1 MSSAITLKRCIFC
14 GAEGVSE
21 EHIIAEWAFR
31 AFARRRK
38 PPPGFAGTFTAPD
51 QLKVEAEEPIQT
63 AGVTCKPCNN
73 GWLSLIDNDAARVLK
88 PLIQG
93 ASEVTLDAAGQTAF
107 AAWIYKC
114 ALIFDAAQHGADGE
128 LASLRAGFR
137 ESKQAGPGAVMF
149 AGSAGA
155 PAPFELPGW
164 KEQLSLRMFGVR
176 PANGT
181 LRLDINGEV
190 SEIPIPGYQVLL
202 GNLCVYLGGQVQPI
216 APESLVGFEQVWPA
230 RDEPITVRPW
240 IVGGGS

>member
-31 AFARRRK
+31 AFARSRK
-38 PPPGFAGTFTAPD
+38 TGPNFAGTFTAPD

-128 LASLRAGFR
+128 LASLREGFM
-137 ESKQAGPGAVMF
+137 ESKQAGPGMDEKF
-149 AGSAGA
+149 G
-155 PAPFELPGW
+155 
-164 KEQLSLRMFGVR
+164 LRLFGVR
-176 PANGT
+176 PVNGT
-181 LRLDINGEV
+181 VRLIVNGKE
-190 SEIPIPGYQVLL
+190 SQHRIPGYQILL
-202 GNLCVYLGGQVQPI
+202 GNLCVYLGGQVAPI
-216 APESLVGFEQVWPA
+216 TPESLVGFEQVWPA

-240 IVGGGS
+240 IVGEGS